1 MKLTKETLKRI
12 IKEEMMQVMHEMDSG
27 LGPMQAELKS
37 LLVGDLEGM
46 VNFEFSTRDGDD
58 GAGPVMVVDADTQSG
73 SDTFEIAEIN
83 GQLIVN
89 GNVEGDGSAKSA
101 AAYLLNL

>member
-12 IKEEMMQVMHEMDSG
+12 IKEEMVKVMSEMDSN
-27 LGPMQAELKS
+27 LGPMQSELQS
-37 LLVGDLEGM
+37 ILAGDLEGM
-46 VNFEFSTRDGDD
+46 VKFEFSTKDGDD
-58 GAGPVMVVDADTQSG
+58 NTGSVLVVDATTQSG
-73 SDTFEIAEIN
+73 SDTFEVAEIN

>member
-12 IKEEMMQVMHEMDSG
+12 IKEEMMQVMHEMDSNLGQMQSELQSILAGDREG
-27 LGPMQAELKS
+27 LVE
-37 LLVGDLEGM
+37 
-46 VNFEFSTRDGDD
+46 FEFSTKDGDD
-58 GAGPVMVVDADTQSG
+58 NTGSVLVIDATTQSG
-73 SDTFEIAEIN
+73 SEKFKVAEIN
-83 GQLIVN
+83 DQLIVN